1 MNTVHIYGAFTRRG
15 RNAEYSSPE
24 P

>member
-1 MNTVHIYGAFTRRG
+1 MNTVRIYGAFTRRG